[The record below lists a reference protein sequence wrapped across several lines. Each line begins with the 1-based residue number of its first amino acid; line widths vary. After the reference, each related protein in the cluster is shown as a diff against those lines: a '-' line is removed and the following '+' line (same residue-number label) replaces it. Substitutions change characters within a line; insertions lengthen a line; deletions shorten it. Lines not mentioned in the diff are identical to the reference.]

1 MQKNKNI
8 DIVRAIAVL
17 MVVIYHFYVV
27 VGAPLK
33 ETFSIVHSMI
43 NLGGEIGVTLFFI
56 ISGFGI
62 YNSIHNMT
70 KNGEPF
76 SFDVFIK
83 KRLKRILPE
92 YYFCLI
98 ILLLLTGSSI
108 YLMNDNSS
116 HLISHTFL
124 FHNLFPDTHGS
135 INGVLWTMGVIMQFY
150 IVAYPLFC
158 AVKKHPYLT
167 YVLSVIMV
175 VIAKVIF
182 YRYVVAP
189 NNLDNVYYFIYGR
202 QLFSAIDNF
211 ILGMLIAKL
220 ILSVKKA
227 KTFAPIFNYLL
238 FLGSFAAFI
247 FFIYISGKHQIYGT
261 NNYSYLFH
269 SALAFL
275 LATNIFMFIKI
286 KLNEKR
292 VLFIFMDFI
301 SKYEYGIYLW
311 HLFMMQCL
319 LANSSLFVEM
329 RTRDK
334 FIVLMLLSIIF
345 GYFTTKLIEKF
356 DFDLYINYIKNNA
369 KKIISVVIIIF
380 LLFNI
385 PTFYSS
391 AKTSIMSLTDIVNGN
406 IKTEDK
412 LGELIKN
419 VNDNIP
425 SENKYTYL
433 YIDDTST
440 EGYMNFYRMRY
451 YLSPNSSIYYNTY
464 ADLINSGDETI
475 IFKYLKE
482 IDVDYFIIRKSSF
495 LEEKLNIKIDSKGII
510 FKKNKNAV
518 SKIEEL
524 FLEIEK

>member
-1 MQKNKNI
+1 MKKNKNI

-27 VGAPLK
+27 VGSPLK
-33 ETFSIVHSMI
+33 ETLSIIHSMI

-76 SFDVFIK
+76 SFDIFIK

-98 ILLLLTGSSI
+98 ILLLLTGSTV

-116 HLISHTFL
+116 HLISHVFL
-124 FHNLFPDTHGS
+124 FHNFFPDTHGS

-150 IVAYPLFC
+150 IVAYPLFV
-158 AVKKHPYLT
+158 AVKKHPFIT
-167 YVLSVIMV
+167 YMLSVIMV
-175 VIAKVIF
+175 IIMKIIF
-182 YRYVVAP
+182 YKYVVAP

-211 ILGMLIAKL
+211 VLGMLIAKL
-220 ILSVKKA
+220 SLSVKKA
-227 KTFAPIFNYLL
+227 KSFAPIFNYLL

-247 FFIYISGKHQIYGT
+247 FFIYISGGHQIYGT

-275 LATNIFMFIKI
+275 LSVNIILFLRI
-286 KLNEKR
+286 KLNEKKIS
-292 VLFIFMDFI
+292 FIFMDFI

-319 LANSSLFVEM
+319 LANSSMFAEM

-334 FIVLMLLSIIF
+334 FIALMLLSIVF

-356 DFDLYINYIKNNA
+356 DFDLYINYIKNNI
-369 KKIISVVIIIF
+369 KKIINAVIIVF
-380 LLFNI
+380 LLVSI
-385 PTFYSS
+385 PYFYSITKDS
-391 AKTSIMSLTDIVNGN
+391 VISLSNIASGN
-406 IKTEDK
+406 IKTEDN
-412 LGELIKN
+412 LGTLIKN
-419 VNDNIP
+419 VNDSIS
-425 SENKYTYL
+425 SEKKYTYL
-433 YIDDTST
+433 YIDNTAT

-464 ADLINSGDETI
+464 ADLINSNDEVI
-475 IFKYLKE
+475 IFEYLKNV
-482 IDVDYFIIRKSSF
+482 DVDYFIIRKSPF
-495 LEEKLNIKIDSKGII
+495 LEEKLNIKIGSDGAI
-510 FKKNKNAV
+510 FKKNKNHV

-524 FLEIEK
+524 FLKIEK